1 MEGTCLPVVGVIT
14 EYNPFHNGHLYH
26 LHQAQKLTSA
36 QATVCVM
43 SGNFVQ
49 RGEPAIIDKWARTEM
64 ALRGGADLVF
74 ELPFC
79 FAARSA
85 YNFARGAIQLLER
98 TGVITHICFGADTD
112 DINLLQDIADILSL
126 EPPEFRSSLKGFLS
140 EGNSYPVARARAITR
155 YLGEQGSGISLES
168 LLHTLRGSNN
178 ILAIEYLRVLRE
190 ENSSMVPVLIPRYG
204 SSYHDSHPGTYASAS
219 AIRLR
224 LHEQD
229 WPQKVSPSLPT
240 FSLEILKREF
250 TRGRGPIGTEAMETA
265 LLAILRRTSTAHLA
279 EIQDITEGL
288 ENRIKRAASMSN
300 NLYEL
305 ISNIKTKRYSLTR
318 INRILLYVLLNVTKS
333 QIRTFDQ
340 AGPTYLHL
348 LGFSPSGQEILL
360 KMKSICRIF
369 LIHRVKDMFKQP
381 PHAGYITARK
391 MLELDIMAT
400 DLYSL
405 LMAPPHRR
413 GGKDYTTSPLFFS
426 DTDA

>member
-1 MEGTCLPVVGVIT
+1 MPIVGVVA

-26 LHQAQKLTSA
+26 LRQAQKLTSA

-64 ALRGGADLVF
+64 ALKGGADLVF

-79 FAARSA
+79 FATRSA

-112 DINLLQDIADILSL
+112 DLSLLQDIADILRL
-126 EPPEFRSSLKGFLS
+126 EPPEFRSRLKGFLS
-140 EGNSYPVARARAITR
+140 EGNSYPVARARAIAG
-155 YLGEQGSGISLES
+155 YLGERRPGINLES

-190 ENSSMVPVLIPRYG
+190 ENSSMLPVLIPRYG
-204 SSYHDSHPGTYASAS
+204 SSYHDTHPGTYASAS
-219 AIRLR
+219 AIRLH
-224 LHEQD
+224 LHEHD
-229 WPQKVSPSLPT
+229 WLPQVLSSLPT
-240 FSLEILKREF
+240 SSLEILQREF
-250 TRGRGPIGTEAMETA
+250 ARGRGPAGIDPMATT
-265 LLAILRRTSTAHLA
+265 LLAILRRTSTTHLA
-279 EIQDITEGL
+279 EIHDVSEGL
-288 ENRIKRAASMSN
+288 ENRIKRAASLSN
-300 NLYEL
+300 NLVEL
-305 ISNIKTKRYSLTR
+305 IDNIKTKRYSRTR

-333 QIRTFDQ
+333 QIKAFDQ

-369 LIHRVKDMFKQP
+369 LLHRVKDMFKQS
-381 PHAGYITARK
+381 PHASYMTARK

-426 DTDA
+426 DSNA